1 MCVISGF
8 TSFVKGDTPW
18 NFTFSILKPFF
29 GVPLAPSILTK
40 SHFWPLCLSLVLGR
54 RRLKVSHW
62 FSKQAVQICCRLW
75 CHHLHYS
82 PVLLWTTMFPWVWQL
97 QQLSLSVGWTT
108 ELCVTLRLTL
118 KPMELLSIDAATTAE
133 LRHPPRRPILYCS
146 WKCSESHSKMREAL
160 YSGVVI

>member
-1 MCVISGF
+1 ML
-8 TSFVKGDTPW
+8 KGDTPW

-133 LRHPPRRPILYCS
+133 LRHPPAGQFYTAA
-146 WKCSESHSKMREAL
+146 ENAL
-160 YSGVVI
+160 RAIQKWERLSIQEW